1 MKRPFNTVIST
12 FIVGLVAS
20 LATATLSGSAHAE
33 IPTPKLRIDGIY
45 ALIQAASAKADTQ
58 DQLVTEVTAHLDG
71 LIDYEGFAARTLK
84 TSWPKLTPTQRD
96 VFMAKFK
103 ALVIRTY
110 AKRFQPKSAF
120 TIEHR
125 GEPGFLNAEKT
136 EAKVQTTVHG
146 KKVAADVDYMLV
158 FRPEKKNWFAFDF
171 VVDDVS
177 MSLNWRGQ
185 FEKIIAKEGF
195 DSLIAKIDKKIQK
208 GD

>member
-1 MKRPFNTVIST
+1 MQRSFFS
-12 FIVGLVAS
+12 S
-20 LATATLSGSAHAE
+20 LATLVVIALAGSAHAE

-45 ALIQAASAKADTQ
+45 GLIKAASLKAETQ

-71 LIDYEGFAARTLK
+71 LIDYEGFASRTLK
-84 TSWPKLTPTQRD
+84 TSWPKLTPVQRET
-96 VFMAKFK
+96 FMDKFK

-110 AKRFQPKSAF
+110 AKRFQPKSEF
-120 TIEHR
+120 TVEHR
-125 GEPGFLNAEKT
+125 GEPGFLNADKT

-146 KKVAADVDYMLV
+146 KKVAADVDYMLI
-158 FRPEKKNWFAFDF
+158 FRADKKNWFAYDF

-195 DSLIAKIDKKIQK
+195 DALIAKIDKKIQK
-208 GD
+208 DESQ